1 MCYRNCCAVFRACC
15 RNWEGSAHRCPS
27 PVSPSCTGAV
37 WQLLQT
43 LMIFSISV
51 VVSLVGA
58 PTHPPTALWEA
69 SATPALIRG
78 WGRPAAHGSS
88 VFGRRKQNYRDLS
101 LIWRCSTSWSQ
112 PLASYEGSEQA
123 AMCCGA
129 EGSAGV
135 TPAGRWRAAG
145 VSAVTRSPEELS
157 WSVSMKGCWRWAG
170 RSPVLHPAV
179 LCQKR
184 RQDLPA
190 VKPFS
195 RVLGLIYFSLGV
207 GGFLVVL
214 VFVFFFQT
222 GSYLKKKKKKE

>member
-27 PVSPSCTGAV
+27 PVSPSCAGAV

-88 VFGRRKQNYRDLS
+88 VFGRWKQNYRDFS

-112 PLASYEGSEQA
+112 PLASYEGSEKA

-135 TPAGRWRAAG
+135 TPAGRWGAAG
-145 VSAVTRSPEELS
+145 VLWVLSRGAQRSWADLS
-157 WSVSMKGCWRWAG
+157 PWKDAEDGQGGLLSCTLPFFVRKDDRICQRWRHLAG
-170 RSPVLHPAV
+170 
-179 LCQKR
+179 
-184 RQDLPA
+184 
-190 VKPFS
+190 F
-195 RVLGLIYFSLGV
+195 
-207 GGFLVVL
+207 
-214 VFVFFFQT
+214 
-222 GSYLKKKKKKE
+222 